1 MTFGDVF
8 GYSSKA
14 RACGILHHWIAIC
27 PSMRMLLLLL
37 LLWCC
42 CCCCCFVFFG
52 AICLCIN
59 VGDEMASS
67 SVMVGT
73 PMSQHYVVWA
83 DVLRG
88 VSIGFALVVLSVR
101 NLIKP
106 LPIMSV
112 CARNISY

>member
-37 LLWCC
+37 LMLIS
-42 CCCCCFVFFG
+42 FG

-59 VGDEMASS
+59 VGER
-67 SVMVGT
+67 
-73 PMSQHYVVWA
+73 W
-83 DVLRG
+83 LRH
-88 VSIGFALVVLSVR
+88 LL
-101 NLIKP
+101 
-106 LPIMSV
+106 
-112 CARNISY
+112 C